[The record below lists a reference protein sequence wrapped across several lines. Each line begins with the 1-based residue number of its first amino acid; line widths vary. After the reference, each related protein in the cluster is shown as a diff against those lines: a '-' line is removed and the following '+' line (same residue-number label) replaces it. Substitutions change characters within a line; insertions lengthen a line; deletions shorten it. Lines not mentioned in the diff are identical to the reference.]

1 LDRSCSRDATN
12 SAKVPDIEEVCP
24 FFLEEGG
31 KKRPHARMTK
41 VRGKCL
47 GVDIEINPDREIVLC
62 DGLTFP
68 WDWKEEDGYFL
79 VKMEDGM
86 ICIGYVD
93 GKHQLNIEFRG
104 TDPET
109 LTKEIVRRD
118 FLNPSHIAYIAAEII
133 LAHHCLQNGTE
144 YIQR

>member
-1 LDRSCSRDATN
+1 
-12 SAKVPDIEEVCP
+12 
-24 FFLEEGG
+24 
-31 KKRPHARMTK
+31 MTK

-47 GVDIEINPDREIVLC
+47 DVDIEINPGREVVFC

-68 WDWKEEDGYFL
+68 WVWEPADGYFL
-79 VKMEDGM
+79 VRIEDGM

-93 GKHQLNIEFRG
+93 ENHELNIEFRG
-104 TDPET
+104 SDPET

-118 FLNPSHIAYIAAEII
+118 FLNASHTSYIAGEIM
-133 LAHHCLQNGTE
+133 LAHHCLKNNLE